1 LKTKTTQKTKMQQNN
16 NIITQLAG
24 YDLPALAS
32 LDSAK
37 REQMAMEYLSGRR
50 KLSYSSFKK
59 FTEAPN
65 LFLRDRLD
73 AKKEQTAAM
82 LEGTV
87 FHAMVLE
94 PHKFSSEFTVDYAG
108 KKPSSAQQIEF
119 LAGAGNCKDEAAL
132 IELYKS
138 LYAVKNKKDEDI
150 LKLANDL
157 LAEYEPYLKFKKAN
171 QGKKI
176 ITESMLQKQL
186 VLAQAALMNPVAGKL
201 LEQLAAE
208 GKPEHKVEFKYKDI
222 DWIGYL
228 DGYHSD
234 FIIDLKKNTDAS
246 PKKVARQIEFD
257 GWAWQAAFYSLAVD
271 AWDKP
276 YYLIAVDNNAQV
288 SVTNISKEQRILAM
302 RNINWYMN
310 HFEQCLLD
318 PDMFLRSHDYWAS
331 QEQ

>member
-1 LKTKTTQKTKMQQNN
+1 MQQNN

-32 LDSAK
+32 LDAAK

-50 KLSYSSFKK
+50 KLSYSSFEK

-65 LFLRDRLD
+65 FFLRDRLD
-73 AKKEQTAAM
+73 VKKQSTVAM
-82 LEGTV
+82 TQGKV
-87 FHAMVLE
+87 FHSLVLE
-94 PHKFSSEFTVDYAG
+94 PSKFNDEYVVDYKG

-119 LAGAGNCKDEAAL
+119 LAGFDKAKDDAGL
-132 IELYKS
+132 IEFYRS
-138 LYAVKNKKDEDI
+138 IYAAKGKKDDDV
-150 LKLANDL
+150 LQAARDL
-157 LAEYEPYLKFKKAN
+157 IAEYAPYLAFKKAN
-171 QGKKI
+171 EGKTVI
-176 ITESMLQKQL
+176 SESMLQKQL
-186 VLAQAALMNPVAGKL
+186 VLAQAVIINPTAGKL
-201 LEQLAAE
+201 VQRLIAE
-208 GKPEHKVEFKYKDI
+208 GKPEHRVEFKYRDL
-222 DWIGYL
+222 DWVGYL
-228 DGYHSD
+228 DGYHPE

-257 GWAWQAAFYSLAVD
+257 GWAWQAAFYSLATD
-271 AWDKP
+271 GFDKP
-276 YYLIAVDNNAQV
+276 YYLIAVDNDAQV

-318 PDMFLRSHDYWAS
+318 PDMFLRSHDYWTS